1 MESNRNRLY
10 HSLGPVTRVPRNGYR
25 SHMKASRYN
34 SPASGDIELPSGV
47 GGWLIWVLSDI
58 FSLLSRL
65 IGFKTKQIAHENF
78 LPKIYYSLNLN
89 YSF

>member
-34 SPASGDIELPSGV
+34 SPASGAIELPSGV
-47 GGWLIWVLSDI
+47 GGWLIWVLSDFF
-58 FSLLSRL
+58 FSLLSQI
-65 IGFKTKQIAHENF
+65 IGFKTKQITHENF
-78 LPKIYYSLNLN
+78 LSKICS
-89 YSF
+89 S

>member
-25 SHMKASRYN
+25 SHTKASRYN
-34 SPASGDIELPSGV
+34 PPASGAIALPSGV
-47 GGWLIWVLSDI
+47 GGSHGCCLTFIFPLSQV
-58 FSLLSRL
+58 
-65 IGFKTKQIAHENF
+65 IGFKAKQIAHENF
-78 LPKIYYSLNLN
+78 LSKIYSSLNLN